1 MRNAMLKFLNKFIRG
16 GVLLPVFIFASC
28 GEDSGLG
35 GAIDTKAPVLSI
47 DYPKESGSAIRDTFI
62 LAGSVSD
69 DKSIS
74 KVTVSVK
81 SLDDGG
87 KISETYS
94 ADFDISQKRWWIDIN
109 RHDDSSSDYHNG
121 WQYPDGNY
129 EFSVTA
135 FDNAGNNSGT
145 YSKTLEIDNT
155 PPLFIISNPGVIK
168 KTGLSPSAYGS
179 IFTIDGTI
187 SDNHTISFMD
197 VKIFD
202 ASGNCVSSE
211 SYEGENL
218 PFYREEEIATAGGTS
233 VQIAQYGNSTGN
245 SRYSQLHP
253 SDTGTE
259 YYYAEVTLTDST
271 KVYRDPWADSSR
283 SATEISMD
291 EKGNSTSSVYLY
303 DDVYSTLMSVK
314 KGLGLSAANLKDIIS
329 GVYDGD
335 KDRAGVLSILNQKKY
350 DTSAVTDSDP
360 MANRLSFSLNPE
372 ANPTYN
378 VNGFQ
383 YSFKSTDTIQTASTG
398 NTVSVTIS
406 AGLDGTNIDPENVR
420 VWMKAYSS
428 RPAETEEDT
437 VKADLNALEKAVEA
451 LERSETDFMDSIHAT
466 SDFPVTNVTTSGSDW
481 ILVYDYSMNNSK
493 GSSVTTK
500 TFSVTLPEGIELSK
514 YYILGVTGYDI
525 EDVEFSQR
533 TVYGFEGN
541 TAGVPPTINFEEP
554 ASLSVWKDFEK
565 SESKFSGT
573 AAISS
578 NSLYISEFTAELQI
592 TDESSNK
599 LIGTFT
605 DTITCKIED
614 NQKIWTYS
622 DSQALTWDAVSSTW
636 HFDPVKIKALKE
648 LYDESESSGV
658 YWLATLKVSGKSSS
672 GHEGE
677 ATRSIKIDTVEPKI
691 SISSVTPSV
700 SGADYFGGT
709 DTNTYLN
716 GIVTIRGSIE
726 EQNLPDEENAVTYDV
741 LASLGN
747 NEPVSILDKLI
758 EHKEELNLP
767 FDGKLG
773 KIFSINIPFDTRIIS
788 NYYHLV
794 EGGAED
800 EKINIEMIVT
810 ATDKA
815 GNSSTYSS
823 KTLNGGKNFV
833 IHQETDRPQI
843 KLGNADETVLSA
855 SDVKVNKNLFGT
867 KSNNRLQINFND
879 DDNVAEYELTLCD
892 ESGNPMANGVAQS
905 DGSTANPYRFTPGKT
920 TATLNYT
927 LPPVEAKYQILV
939 EARDYLSASSGIT
952 ANPYGEK
959 VLGKFFVAVD
969 SGAPDI
975 EINSPAAGSYEKAE
989 VTLSA
994 TISKEVEPQAELSK
1008 LNEATSKYEKIA
1020 SFTTVEQD
1028 GAKVKK
1034 ESEGV
1039 YKWIGKA
1046 SVSSDGTYKI
1056 SVSAKD
1062 AYDQESS
1069 KDRIFYVD
1077 TQAPLVGNPATS
1089 DETLVKLDTTSY
1101 VNVTSVITDSPSGV
1115 SAAKYFLSKEPV
1127 TKDSEQ
1133 WSASYKEG
1141 SGWTQMNKGAANYNA
1156 SIDVKT
1162 FADSSDIE
1170 DGKVYVYVA
1179 AEDNAGNI
1187 AVNQAPLELTLDRQA
1202 PAILIK
1208 GFGGEDVPAEAASQ
1222 TADSAKTI
1230 SVIVTDTNVSS
1241 LVSDNSAVTVGTGT
1255 KTGNDTTYPVSVS
1268 WTGESGK
1275 IEDEKTVKFTAK
1287 DSNGREAS
1295 QTLTLR
1301 CDNNSPRVTL
1311 NTNYQKYQ
1319 TKSLEL
1325 KGTVTDKNFTT
1336 GSENFKIYLISESEK
1351 AEGRVSF
1358 TPAPAASAY
1367 DYDWSASFSELEEH
1381 EYNIAIYA
1389 KDSFGNDCGYRTN
1402 SSVSVPHFTGTANE
1416 LTAEPIT
1423 VDTTPPSSTFTVKLA
1438 GTSGISGKVVDSAK
1452 NEISPNA
1459 SGLYELEANKIY
1471 YINDKFEL
1479 GGTITEENLDVTE
1492 ANKPSLTVKKN
1503 NAAPSPVTSPTA
1515 SGQWA
1520 YDSTLNTDG
1529 TDDSTYEYSLAL
1541 KDLARQSF
1549 EAKVTLILDTKAPV
1563 FAFTSPSEG
1572 ESFESTPAAKI
1583 SYSDDGAGVDAENGV
1598 RVEVYNITDSPTPS
1612 ASNKLSSSDY
1622 TFTPGSATGSLLF
1635 NSGFDSEGSFK
1646 IVAKVKDYLG
1656 HETSEEIRTFYY
1668 DKSKPEVDE
1677 SSVTSSGLTTNGGT
1691 AKKFILSGTVSDS
1704 NALYENGGADSEGKT
1719 AITISA
1725 SVTRIG
1731 VSKEE
1736 NWKIPL
1742 TVTEEKKAANW
1753 SKEFLVGAENSSAE
1767 NYLPDGTYNFAIIA
1781 TDVAGKTT
1789 QISRTVKV
1797 DTVAPNLENPAV
1809 TTASTTDGNGNKWY
1823 KTESL
1828 RFAGTSSDE
1837 NGTGIKEVTYKTS
1850 ENDTDWTAASPL
1862 SGTTSWSGTVS
1873 GIKSNQTKVKILVE
1887 DNAGN
1892 ITESDALGPWNIDV
1906 TEPTLNSGSVRV
1918 NGAEVSES
1926 SPFYSNGAKDGA
1938 SAVNPAVTFSVADE
1952 LNGSG
1957 IAKVDVHLYSK
1968 ATDTTAA
1975 DVIHITDVV
1984 ADGSCSATIPA
1995 TSITKSGTAYARIYD
2010 NAGNA
2015 TDVNLFALTYDTTDP
2030 KIISPVLEEKTANF
2044 KTYKTKDA
2052 NGKEFYYVNNGAV
2065 TDVTPTTYHKFTL
2078 SGVATDNL
2086 GLSKI
2091 TLSITDGTKTLDTV
2105 EIVDKPATTDK
2116 DELADWVFDNIDLHE
2131 LSGDNTKATLT
2142 LYDKAGNKAESII
2155 SIKYDTAVPAALHEL
2170 DGSGKDYTFRI
2181 GDGTG
2186 GKYSPGTYGNNTTI
2200 MIRGYFTEALSGL
2213 SMLYYKVLQTPPT
2226 QAEADSFLADYK
2238 TGSTGFAAL
2247 STVKTANVYSSADNE
2262 TKTVE
2267 SNFETTISSFEEG
2280 NNYLL
2285 LVAVDNVGNAALDT
2299 AIIGSGSNAVTGCYS
2314 INVDVKAPEI
2324 EASNMDAHLTN
2335 GKSDIVITGTAK
2347 DNPSGGASGIK
2358 SIVAS
2363 LKVGETEYKSSDENP
2378 KIKVEPNPDVTGAVI
2393 TTTDASLAN
2402 WKVTIDKSV
2411 FSADTLTSGNFT
2423 VYATVTDNAGEVK
2436 SNSQTSNIGTIT
2448 VDKKLKKVVLNAPA
2462 DADKTTSVREI
2473 NGIIDLTGT
2482 VEDDN
2487 PLSNTAIDGIQYIK
2501 KADYTAANDNTD
2513 TGWTTLTNK
2522 ENENGEMSDL
2532 SLTGNYTFSIKNFDT
2547 TKIEPKND
2555 VAYFIRAKAQ
2565 DKAGNIGYSAP
2576 VAVTISQDSDRPVI
2590 KLTNLTDLGA
2600 GSNPRFVLKYGTKS
2614 QVIATVDDDDGIDE
2628 VYFSESS
2635 FTGAAGQTAPNS
2647 DMSAYSAANGTV
2659 TFTPQADIT
2668 AGKNVD
2674 GSKGFYIYVK
2684 DTAGKVFYT
2693 SYDTQSGANYL
2704 NVPKVK
2710 IGDYHENSADA
2721 AKFSYQSDS
2730 TSPTVVD
2737 IRGLAFKA
2745 GASSSAAGVVNGGLD
2760 TSETADATNPYT
2772 EYEAVNASYVLGGTE
2787 RQWAQFQVEASDASG
2802 IAGMAMEIKYT
2813 KKDGTEVTKTFSS
2826 HNDFKIDANTT
2837 VTAAANF
2844 VASGN
2849 NATWTTDKVS
2859 FADAET
2865 DSVAVKVVPYDK
2877 LGLVGNGNVTLM
2889 VDNTAP
2895 TIKISSPASGEEK
2908 TGDVSFTGSAIDNGN
2923 AGTAEVFWIIP
2934 KQSDIP
2940 ESTVAETTKLET
2952 LKNLKLA
2959 DGTSLWNG
2967 GSSAM
2972 PVKASVTSWQFDFD
2986 GKYNDKNATVN
2997 PSDPDNYIF
3006 KAGNPK
3012 LDVYDS
3018 ETFASTVQNGV
3029 YTLPIY
3035 LMAIDKLGN
3044 YDIKTDYVI
3053 LHNPDGDRP
3062 KVAFTYPTASSYDK
3076 NSDDTSKGYITLGG
3090 TIRATG
3096 SAEIPSGTTTVKNVY
3111 LQIGNDSGTFA
3122 ANKTAAQ
3129 AAMTAYGFTI
3139 VDAYTVINDVL
3150 GLEGDSKYSS
3160 TNKPAEA
3167 KLKELGFASQS
3178 EMDNW
3183 WGIKTNGSASW
3194 NIALNSDGKMN
3205 PADNNT
3211 TKDITIRACGI
3222 NAEGKMGAWTQQD
3235 NVIAIHIDNAAPSLS
3250 ATIEQ
3255 FASDITSETTA
3266 ATLKTLTP
3274 SVSQNYESDMFL
3286 RGQWY
3291 LVVTALDAS
3300 GIGSLTVSGTGTTKY
3315 EVPINP
3321 DDADTGITDST
3332 TSKKGRKVFIPIDKT
3347 GTSAT
3352 YTVKAEDMDGS
3363 DGNGVNHPVEQ
3374 TFTFKIDNTAPSLES
3389 ITANGAVFSDENI
3402 VQNSNYK
3409 FTLEGKSTDEGSGLE
3424 RVLFYYMRKSGETK
3438 DSITNEV
3445 ILDPMVKPTGDNY
3458 DAVKV
3463 AMSKS
3468 GIEVLTLS
3476 QPSETAGGTA
3486 STYDLYARKVSGT
3499 ATTTTLTGTFDSHVR
3514 VGGLITFDKAIF
3526 RRITAVTS
3534 TQVTFE
3540 PALTSAPAG
3549 QVEAWLPIAQVI
3561 DNSATELTESDSAN
3575 PFTFAKSNGV
3585 PKDDGDLMP
3594 ESFSKTG
3601 KTWTWDASI
3610 HSDNLPDGPVSLVI
3624 IAFDVA
3630 GNING
3635 RIINTSVSNNAP
3647 RVAKVYFGTDLSG
3660 DGKFV
3665 NSDSLQEIVEYNI
3678 LAAEGKEQ
3686 SAYELDF
3693 TAKDEKNRAKYANG
3707 IFTIKNGLAV
3717 IPELTGGNG
3726 NIAMVLNAA
3735 ATNTDKTTGTTA
3747 AGTLLAS
3754 SVAGVTTTTTDEDT
3768 GAVDVSVSFS
3778 GDKINGTFTGSD
3790 PSYRM
3795 QAFVLAKDKL
3805 GSDAASKGISF
3816 TFWDSTE
3823 ETVQGT
3829 SSQSS
3834 VLYVKNFKVAQ
3845 TDSTVP
3851 TVVVN
3856 PFYWNS
3862 ITDNSVYNS
3871 ANASK
3876 FTDLKGHIE
3885 LEKDLVIT
3893 KTDGTTVDTTLKTQ
3907 LGADPKVSG
3916 KITVSGTAYD
3926 NTRLASLTVKFGSY
3940 KTAVA
3945 ATYNATTSSWNVPA
3959 TTLANDGYI
3968 FTVSDVQ
3975 KDSKGNTKYYG
3986 NWEEDVYFG
3995 QKGHKV
4001 YWTLSL
4007 DTEKLL
4013 GTTAVAKDVVL
4024 SVTAT
4029 DAAGKTTAGTVT
4041 AATTDEEGK
4050 RLVTDG
4056 TTNVPTY
4063 QMDVVP
4069 YVVKVTTALSK
4080 KKKSNP
4086 SVANRTALGHYPV
4099 QTVVTNM
4106 DSAMNNTTS
4115 ETVTLEGFNLK
4126 HTSVAV
4132 TGGTSVSST
4141 ASSASEMS
4149 KIMFNVASLAS
4160 GTMTATVNSIP
4171 VINNLNN
4178 NDASGDAESAG
4189 TNNVNWYNRIGNGDN
4204 NNTLTDDVIFDVWE
4218 FNDKAAVPFSGTV
4231 GGTKMKINQ
4240 VSGQPNFAF
4249 TNGNL
4254 WWNMGGN
4261 VNVNGKDFSSYYWSG
4276 GYDCLATVTV
4286 GFHVDEMG
4294 YTYGSGAGGDSNTS
4308 TPPAIDSYTMWVQ
4321 RWGLGSQDARST
4333 YGTSGGQ
4340 VTNGAALEKVG
4351 QTEVVNGVTK
4361 YAMNKQRIQS
4371 PEFASAKNGNNTNL
4385 YHAYYDAMNDEIRFK
4400 AGTITGTKN
4409 GSTGQFVDQ
4418 YCSQYGESS
4427 KTYNIDNV
4435 QVVASKSIPG
4445 RGPGKYLGIAVA
4457 KDGTTDVVVMVWYDA
4472 YENQLLYSYK
4482 VNPIANLNSK
4492 DATAANWSAPKTIFD
4507 EGGEWCQIA
4516 VDAKNHIHIA
4526 AFAGDGDLKYAY
4538 LESYSTAKADIKT
4551 CTVDADGTV
4560 GEHLTLDVALDAD
4573 GNSIPYIGYYSS
4585 THKKPKYAYVVDTSA
4600 PAPAGVDEADM
4611 FTGAWEVTVVPCYS
4625 NMVVNQEEKINVGV
4639 WKYTADDGT
4648 NKKGQIKNSKTGTSS
4663 YYSVTG
4669 NSLYNGTN
4677 WSKTYGNGTA
4687 NGILAYQ
4694 VQDGSGSCVE
4704 TAQMR

>member
-1 MRNAMLKFLNKFIRG
+1 M
-16 GVLLPVFIFASC
+16 
-28 GEDSGLG
+28 G

-283 SATEISMD
+283 SAAEISMD

-303 DDVYSTLMSVK
+303 DDVYSTLMSAK

-335 KDRAGVLSILNQKKY
+335 KDRVGVLSILNQKKY
-350 DTSAVTDSDP
+350 DTSAVADSDP

-383 YSFKSTDTIQTASTG
+383 YSFKNTDTIQTASTG

-428 RPAETEEDT
+428 RPAETEENT

-466 SDFPVTNVTTSGSDW
+466 SDSPVTNVTTSGSDW

-614 NQKIWTYS
+614 NQKVWTYS

-700 SGADYFGGT
+700 SGADYFGGS

-823 KTLNGGKNFV
+823 KTLNDGKNFV
-833 IHQETDRPQI
+833 IYQETDRPQI

-879 DDNVAEYELTLCD
+879 DDDIAEYELTLCD

-989 VTLSA
+989 VTLNA
-994 TISKEVEPQAELSK
+994 TISKEVEPKAELSK
-1008 LNEATSKYEKIA
+1008 LNEATSKYENIA

-1077 TQAPLVGNPATS
+1077 TQAPLVENPATS

-1222 TADSAKTI
+1222 TADSAKGFK
-1230 SVIVTDTNVSS
+1230 VIVTDTNVSS

-1336 GSENFKIYLISESEK
+1336 GSENFKIYLISESGN

-1358 TPAPAASAY
+1358 TPAPASSAY
-1367 DYDWSASFSELEEH
+1367 DYDWSASFSELGEH

-1389 KDSFGNDCGYRTN
+1389 KDSFENDCGYRTN
-1402 SSVSVPHFTGTANE
+1402 SSVSVPDFTGTANE

-1459 SGLYELEANKIY
+1459 SGLYKLEANKIY
-1471 YINDKFEL
+1471 YVNDKFEL

-1492 ANKPSLTVKKN
+1492 ADKPSLTVKKN
-1503 NAAPSPVTSPTA
+1503 NAAPSPVTSPNA

-1520 YDSTLNTDG
+1520 YDSALNTDG

-1598 RVEVYNITDSPTPS
+1598 RVEVYNITDSQNLS
-1612 ASNKLSSSDY
+1612 DKLSSSDY

-1725 SVTRIG
+1725 SVTRSG

-1797 DTVAPNLENPAV
+1797 DTVAPKLENPAV
-1809 TTASTTDGNGNKWY
+1809 ATASTTDGNGNKWY

-1873 GIKSNQTKVKILVE
+1873 GIKSKQTKVKILVE

-1892 ITESDALGPWNIDV
+1892 ITESEVLGPWNIDV

-1957 IAKVDVHLYSK
+1957 IAKVDVQVYGK
-1968 ATDTTAA
+1968 AMDSNAS
-1975 DVIHITDVV
+1975 DVIQASVA
-1984 ADGSCSATIPA
+1984 ADGSCTATISA
-1995 TSITKSGTAYARIYD
+1995 DKIIKSGTVYARIYD
-2010 NAGNA
+2010 NAGNYN
-2015 TDVNLFALTYDTTDP
+2015 DVNLFTLTYDATDP
-2030 KIISPVLEEKTANF
+2030 KIINPILEEKTANF
-2044 KTYKTKDA
+2044 KAYKTKDA
-2052 NGKEFYYVNNGAV
+2052 DGKEFYYINNGSDH
-2065 TDVTPTTYHKFTL
+2065 TFSI

-2086 GLSKI
+2086 GLKKI
-2091 TLSITDGTKTLDTV
+2091 ELSGLGTANPANPITDNPDTP
-2105 EIVDKPATTDK
+2105 D
-2116 DELADWVFDNIDLHE
+2116 DELANWNFDNLN
-2131 LSGDNTKATLT
+2131 LTSLTGDTTATLT
-2142 LYDKAGNKAESII
+2142 LTDKAGNKATQNIL
-2155 SIKYDTAVPAALHEL
+2155 IKLDTGAPVGLHDL
-2170 DGSGKDYTFRI
+2170 DGANKDYTFRI
-2181 GDGTG
+2181 GDGIG

-2200 MIRGYFTEALSGL
+2200 MIRGYFTETLSGL

-2226 QAEADSFLADYK
+2226 QADADSFLADYK

-2299 AIIGSGSNAVTGCYS
+2299 ATIGSGSNAVTGCYS

-2393 TTTDASLAN
+2393 TTTDDSLAN

-2423 VYATVTDNAGEVK
+2423 VYATVTDNAGEK
-2436 SNSQTSNIGTIT
+2436 GNSQTSNIGTIT
-2448 VDKKLKKVVLNAPA
+2448 VDKVLDEVVLTAPS
-2462 DADKTTSVREI
+2462 DADKTTTVREI
-2473 NGIIDLTGT
+2473 NGIINLSGT
-2482 VEDDN
+2482 VKDTN
-2487 PLSNTAIDGIQYIK
+2487 PLPDTAIVGIQY
-2501 KADYTAANDNTD
+2501 ALASTTPSETDD
-2513 TGWTTLTNK
+2513 TGWTPLTNDSK
-2522 ENENGEMSDL
+2522 GGMSTL
-2532 SLTGNYTFSIKNFDT
+2532 SLSGNYTFDINNFDT

-2565 DKAGNIGYSAP
+2565 DKAGNIGYSDP

-2600 GSNPRFVLKYGTKS
+2600 DSTPRFVLKYGTKS
-2614 QVIATVDDDDGIDE
+2614 QVIATVDDDDGIAA

-2721 AKFSYQSDS
+2721 AKFTYQSDS
-2730 TSPTVVD
+2730 TSPTVED
-2737 IRGLAFKA
+2737 IQALAYKSD
-2745 GASSSAAGVVNGGLD
+2745 GTTVNGGYND
-2760 TSETADATNPYT
+2760 TSKTYSD
-2772 EYEAVNASYVLGGTE
+2772 YEAVNASYVIGGSEKQKAKFKVT
-2787 RQWAQFQVEASDASG
+2787 ASDASG
-2802 IAGMAMEIKYT
+2802 IDGIALEISYT
-2813 KKDGTEVTKTFSS
+2813 DTSDTKQTILYRSKNDAAIADNNYALNGTFETDSTDSKKSV
-2826 HNDFKIDANTT
+2826 
-2837 VTAAANF
+2837 
-2844 VASGN
+2844 
-2849 NATWTTDKVS
+2849 WTTDLVS
-2859 FADAET
+2859 FANVKT
-2865 DSVAVKVVPYDK
+2865 GSVTVKVIPYDK
-2877 LGLVGNGNVTLM
+2877 LGLVGNGNVTFI
-2889 VDNTAP
+2889 VDNSAP
-2895 TIKISSPASGEEK
+2895 AISVTNPTSGDEK
-2908 TGDVSFTGSAIDNGN
+2908 TGNVSFLGQALDSNIGTENIQWAIP
-2923 AGTAEVFWIIP
+2923 TRTQVEEAE
-2934 KQSDIP
+2934 KTSSD
-2940 ESTVAETTKLET
+2940 ETRLAY
-2952 LKNLKLA
+2952 LKANL
-2959 DGTSLWNG
+2959 TWNG
-2967 GSSAM
+2967 GI
-2972 PVKASVTSWQFDFD
+2972 ASLASGSTVSVSSWQFDFD
-2986 GKYNDKNATVN
+2986 GKYDSTASDAAT
-2997 PSDPDNYIF
+2997 F
-3006 KAGNPK
+3006 KFVAGNPK
-3012 LDVYDS
+3012 LDLYDS
-3018 ETFASTVQNGV
+3018 SDFASSVSDGV
-3029 YTLPIY
+3029 YMLPIY
-3035 LMAIDKLGN
+3035 FMAVDKLGN
-3044 YDIKTDYVI
+3044 YTVKEDYVI
-3053 LHNPDGDRP
+3053 RHNPDGDRP
-3062 KVAFTYPTASSYDK
+3062 KVTFTYPTTKDYDTDE
-3076 NSDDTSKGYITLGG
+3076 NYVTLGG

-3096 SAEIPSGTTTVKNVY
+3096 SAEIPSNTTTVSSVY
-3111 LQIGNDSGTFA
+3111 LQIADSAGKFTGTAAASVSGTDSYVA
-3122 ANKTAAQ
+3122 KNT
-3129 AAMTAYGFTI
+3129 YLFTI
-3139 VDAYTVINDVL
+3139 VDAYSVINEIK
-3150 GLEGDSKYSS
+3150 GTNYTSGS
-3160 TNKPAEA
+3160 TFTDAE
-3167 KLKELGFASQS
+3167 LKALGFSS
-3178 EMDNW
+3178 KTDLDNW
-3183 WGIKTNGSASW
+3183 WGIKANGSASW
-3194 NIALNSDGKMN
+3194 NVALNSNDKMN
-3205 PADNNT
+3205 PGAGSNETNN
-3211 TKDITIRACGI
+3211 ITIRACAI
-3222 NAEGKMGAWTQQD
+3222 NADGKMGAWTQGD
-3235 NVIAIHIDNAAPSLS
+3235 NVITIHIDNKAPTVTYVINQYSAAVTGTNASTSLSPSLTQ
-3250 ATIEQ
+3250 AY
-3255 FASDITSETTA
+3255 
-3266 ATLKTLTP
+3266 TP
-3274 SVSQNYESDMFL
+3274 DMFL

-3291 LVVTALDAS
+3291 LVLDILDESGIDKLTVRDKNGEITAGTDFHKVGLSASGKSGFRVFVPIKQTDENASVEYTVTATDKDS
-3300 GIGSLTVSGTGTTKY
+3300 GSS
-3315 EVPINP
+3315 PH
-3321 DDADTGITDST
+3321 ST
-3332 TSKKGRKVFIPIDKT
+3332 TQNFSF
-3347 GTSAT
+3347 
-3352 YTVKAEDMDGS
+3352 
-3363 DGNGVNHPVEQ
+3363 N
-3374 TFTFKIDNTAPSLES
+3374 IDNTAPSLES
-3389 ITANGAVFSDENI
+3389 ITANGAAFSGENI
-3402 VQNSNYK
+3402 VQNKNYV
-3409 FTLEGKSTDEGSGLE
+3409 FTVKGNSTDEGSGLE
-3424 RVLFYYMRKSGETK
+3424 RVLFYYMRKSGKTK
-3438 DSITNEV
+3438 TSISNQV

-3458 DAVKV
+3458 GAVKV
-3463 AMSKS
+3463 AMSES
-3468 GIEVLTLS
+3468 DIEVLTLT
-3476 QPSETAGGTA
+3476 QPNETASGTA

-3499 ATTTTLTGTFDSHVR
+3499 ATTATLTGTFDSHVR

-3526 RRITAVTS
+3526 RRITAVSS

-3540 PALTSAPAG
+3540 PALTSAPEGTAT
-3549 QVEAWLPIAQVI
+3549 AWLPIAQVI
-3561 DNSATELTESDSAN
+3561 DNSATEKTTNDLSPN
-3575 PFTFAKSNGV
+3575 PFTFERG
-3585 PKDDGDLMP
+3585 DDGDLMP
-3594 ESFSKTG
+3594 ESFSKSS

-3630 GNING
+3630 GNVNG
-3635 RIINTSVSNNAP
+3635 TIINTSVSNNAP
-3647 RVAKVYFGTDLSG
+3647 RVAKLFLSTDLNNNNN
-3660 DGKFV
+3660 F
-3665 NSDSLQEIVEYNI
+3665 EEEEFEEYSI
-3678 LAAEGKEQ
+3678 IGAEG
-3686 SAYELDF
+3686 SELDNYVLDFDSVFPAGSRNAGKKKYAAGKF
-3693 TAKDEKNRAKYANG
+3693 TAKNK
-3707 IFTIKNGLAV
+3707 LAV
-3717 IPELTGGNG
+3717 VPEIVGGNKSIMLVAKKEADDASTATAAPKG
-3726 NIAMVLNAA
+3726 ATGATQINSIASG
-3735 ATNTDKTTGTTA
+3735 TSTGTTVDETTTYSASLAASGSPSYSITAPSFAASA
-3747 AGTLLAS
+3747 AGNKFYAYVLEN
-3754 SVAGVTTTTTDEDT
+3754 SVLT
-3768 GAVDVSVSFS
+3768 GKTAYAEADD
-3778 GDKINGTFTGSD
+3778 GDNK
-3790 PSYRM
+3790 
-3795 QAFVLAKDKL
+3795 AL
-3805 GSDAASKGISF
+3805 SF
-3816 TFWDSTE
+3816 TFWDATE
-3823 ETVQGT
+3823 ETTPG
-3829 SSQSS
+3829 
-3834 VLYVKNFKVAQ
+3834 
-3845 TDSTVP
+3845 TDSQKAVILVKGFTYDLTDGKAP
-3851 TVVVN
+3851 TVVIN
-3856 PFYWNS
+3856 PFYWKNLNSNS
-3862 ITDNSVYNS
+3862 IYGSGDEDNVSSVS
-3871 ANASK
+3871 
-3876 FTDLKGHIE
+3876 DLKGHIE
-3885 LEKDLVIT
+3885 LEADWTAKSGDKYIT
-3893 KTDGTTVDTTLKTQ
+3893 SYDGNASGTALD
-3907 LGADPKVSG
+3907 ADPKVSG
-3916 KITVSGTAYD
+3916 KITFTGTAYD
-3926 NTRLASLTVKFGSY
+3926 EHALSKITATFGD
-3940 KTAVA
+3940 VLDGVEI
-3945 ATYNATTSSWNVPA
+3945 ATYSQATSSWSVAAA
-3959 TTLANDGYI
+3959 TMDAQGYEVTVNAAGKVYSYSNGAQKTTTSAAAAYGVFND
-3968 FTVSDVQ
+3968 TA
-3975 KDSKGNTKYYG
+3975 
-3986 NWEEDVYFG
+3986 YFG
-3995 QKGHKV
+3995 QKGHKI
-4001 YWTLSL
+4001 YWTLSI
-4007 DTEKLL
+4007 DTEKL
-4013 GTTAVAKDVVL
+4013 TAKVGADISLSVKAKDL
-4024 SVTAT
+4024 SDNETADSEVPPTISTGYIPGQELSANVTYT
-4029 DAAGKTTAGTVT
+4029 
-4041 AATTDEEGK
+4041 
-4050 RLVTDG
+4050 VTDG
-4056 TTNVPTY
+4056 SSNKPTY
-4063 QMDVVP
+4063 TVDVVP
-4069 YVVKVTTALSK
+4069 YITKVTTGLSSLK
-4080 KKKSNP
+4080 KKNP
-4086 SVANRTALGHYPV
+4086 SVYNRTARGHY
-4099 QTVVTNM
+4099 TVRN
-4106 DSAMNNTTS
+4106 D
-4115 ETVTLEGFNLK
+4115 ETVTFSGFNLGSTTTLSMSTLSK
-4126 HTSVAV
+4126 SGKYDFVVSSISAANNNNNNNSSGCYATEISDMSSYSEKNKYAYNRIPNNDNNNILTDDIYFDIWEFDSNHVVPISGKIEQPVMKINPNNDKVGFAFVNGPLYFSMGGGTGNENYSYTYWMGSYDFFTSVGFTYDKLGYSYGVAA
-4132 TGGTSVSST
+4132 GGDINSNSADKFQLMTSRWGHAGRAQAGSYGNENSLRLE
-4141 ASSASEMS
+4141 SIGQKGDSAG
-4149 KIMFNVASLAS
+4149 KN
-4160 GTMTATVNSIP
+4160 T
-4171 VINNLNN
+4171 
-4178 NDASGDAESAG
+4178 G
-4189 TNNVNWYNRIGNGDN
+4189 TNN
-4204 NNTLTDDVIFDVWE
+4204 FD
-4218 FNDKAAVPFSGTV
+4218 
-4231 GGTKMKINQ
+4231 
-4240 VSGQPNFAF
+4240 
-4249 TNGNL
+4249 
-4254 WWNMGGN
+4254 
-4261 VNVNGKDFSSYYWSG
+4261 
-4276 GYDCLATVTV
+4276 
-4286 GFHVDEMG
+4286 
-4294 YTYGSGAGGDSNTS
+4294 
-4308 TPPAIDSYTMWVQ
+4308 
-4321 RWGLGSQDARST
+4321 
-4333 YGTSGGQ
+4333 
-4340 VTNGAALEKVG
+4340 
-4351 QTEVVNGVTK
+4351 
-4361 YAMNKQRIQS
+4361 KQRIQS
-4371 PEFASAKNGNNTNL
+4371 PSLATAVHGATTYL
-4385 YHAYYDAMNDEIRFK
+4385 YMAYYDQMNDEIRFR
-4400 AGTITGTKN
+4400 A
-4409 GSTGQFVDQ
+4409 GSTNSTARADFGAFTDKETAGAPYTYAEGASTLVQMVAGSNTGRNAGGYVSIGVVSKQGTAVD
-4418 YCSQYGESS
+4418 
-4427 KTYNIDNV
+4427 
-4435 QVVASKSIPG
+4435 
-4445 RGPGKYLGIAVA
+4445 
-4457 KDGTTDVVVMVWYDA
+4457 DVVVMAWYDA
-4472 YENQLLYSYK
+4472 ENRCLMYSYNTAPTTNRQGNK
-4482 VNPIANLNSK
+4482 
-4492 DATAANWSAPKTIFD
+4492 TAAGWSTPVRVFD
-4507 EGGEWCQIA
+4507 EDSDMANAGEYCKVA
-4516 VDAKNHIHIA
+4516 VDNDGGVHIA
-4526 AFAGDGDLKYAY
+4526 CYDPVNLDLDYAY
-4538 LESYSTAKADIKT
+4538 LPSAKGGKATSSADFAT
-4551 CTVDADGTV
+4551 CVVDSNGVT
-4560 GEHLTLDVALDAD
+4560 GSNLTLDVAKV
-4573 GNSIPYIGYYSS
+4573 GSNWIPYIGYYMTSCI
-4585 THKKPKYAYVVDTSA
+4585 KPKLAYKVDVAGSA
-4600 PAPAGVDEADM
+4600 PAGSEDDAV
-4611 FTGAWEVTVVPCYS
+4611 TGSWEITVVPTSQTVEMQSNQHNDISVALWKDKNTGVMKKSLTTTSSSNSNYNKPNGYS
-4625 NMVVNQEEKINVGV
+4625 SES
-4639 WKYTADDGT
+4639 Y
-4648 NKKGQIKNSKTGTSS
+4648 GQI
-4663 YYSVTG
+4663 
-4669 NSLYNGTN
+4669 
-4677 WSKTYGNGTA
+4677 YGNGRTDA
-4687 NGILAYQ
+4687 NGNLYPILGYAVKY
-4694 VQDGSGSCVE
+4694 GSTGDHIE